1 MDSGEEKALADIAE
15 YGCHV
20 LNILAEDDLPPFTY
34 TVGIERSSSAP
45 ELVVIGLK
53 QPLAHFIVNEYNRR
67 VRAGEQFS
75 SGQFASGF
83 IEGFDCQFRE
93 VHRSH
98 YREYFGWDIWL
109 YGGTEF
115 RVLQL
120 VYPTVKGIWPWDP
133 SVSDPFVGWQPL
145 LDTEV
150 SAVAR

>member
-20 LNILAEDDLPPFTY
+20 LQILAEGDLPPFSY
-34 TVGIERSSSAP
+34 TVGIERASSAP

-53 QPLAHFIVNEYNRR
+53 QPLAHFVVNEYNRR

-75 SGQFASGF
+75 PGQFASGF
-83 IEGFDCQFRE
+83 VEGFDCQFRE

-98 YREYFGWDIWL
+98 YHEYFGWDIWL
-109 YGGTEF
+109 YGGNEF

-120 VYPTVKGIWPWDP
+120 VYPTTDGVWPWDTEA
-133 SVSDPFVGWQPL
+133 SKWFVAWQPV
-145 LDTEV
+145 LDIEAA
-150 SAVAR
+150 AVAG

>member
-20 LNILAEDDLPPFTY
+20 LHVIAEGDQPPFSY
-34 TVGIERSSSAP
+34 TVGIQRTSSAP

-53 QPLAHFIVNEYNRR
+53 QPIAHFVVNEYNRR
-67 VRAGEQFS
+67 VQSGEQFS
-75 SGQFASGF
+75 HGQMAPGF
-83 IEGFDCQFRE
+83 VEGFDCQFRE
-93 VHRSH
+93 VHLSH

-120 VYPTVKGIWPWDP
+120 VYPTVDGIWPWDP
-133 SVSDPFVGWQPL
+133 SASNWFVAWQPV
-145 LDTEV
+145 LDV
-150 SAVAR
+150 DAAAIAR